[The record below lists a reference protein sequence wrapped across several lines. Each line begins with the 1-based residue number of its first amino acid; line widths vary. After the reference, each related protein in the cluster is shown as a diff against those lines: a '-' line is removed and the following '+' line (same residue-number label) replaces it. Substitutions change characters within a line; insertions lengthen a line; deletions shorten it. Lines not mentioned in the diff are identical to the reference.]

1 MHCLVGQY
9 DSPFLRRVAVTMHYY
24 GIPYERNV
32 LSVFRNADQVAE
44 VNPLIKV
51 PVLILPDGEHLFDS
65 QMILDYLDE
74 EAGDKALTP
83 KSGAARRAV
92 LRAVTIGWGLAEKS
106 VALNIDKNM
115 HPNSP
120 SLQWR
125 HRVRHQIKLAI
136 EWLERE
142 CKADPW
148 FMGAEMTQA
157 DITVAAALDH
167 VALRHPTEVNWEK
180 LPKLKAV
187 YDRALALPCFQA
199 VPLVEG

>member
-1 MHCLVGQY
+1 MHRLVGQY
-9 DSPFLRRVAVTMHYY
+9 DSPFLRRVAVTMHHY
-24 GIPYERNV
+24 GIPYEREV

-44 VNPLIKV
+44 ITPLIKV
-51 PVLILPDGEHLFDS
+51 PVLILPDGEKLFDS
-65 QMILDYLDE
+65 QIILDYLDE
-74 EAGDKALTP
+74 EAGEKALTP
-83 KSGAARRAV
+83 KRGPERRAV

-125 HRVRHQIKLAI
+125 HRVRHQVKLCL

-142 CKADPW
+142 CKAGPW
-148 FMGAEMTQA
+148 FMGKEMTQA

-167 VALRHPTEVNWEK
+167 ASRRHPTEVDWEK

-187 YDRALALPCFQA
+187 FDKALALPCFQA
-199 VPLVEG
+199 VPFVEG